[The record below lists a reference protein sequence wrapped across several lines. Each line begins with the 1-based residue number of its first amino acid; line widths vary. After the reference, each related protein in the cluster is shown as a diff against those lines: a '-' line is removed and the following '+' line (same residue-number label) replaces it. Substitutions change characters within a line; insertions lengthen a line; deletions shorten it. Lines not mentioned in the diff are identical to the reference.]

1 MSKANTEKHWLAV
14 YTQPRWEKKVHR
26 LLEDRQLEAYCPL
39 NKVYRKWSDRMKK
52 VEEPLFKSYVFV
64 RVSEAERT
72 AVRMTPGVVNFVYW
86 LGKPAVIRDHEIAT
100 IRQFLDEH
108 EEVEALRTEDIQPGS
123 RLVITSGVMMDQQAT
138 ALKVGKRYVEV
149 VIESIGYTLR
159 AKVERSKLKR
169 IA

>member
-1 MSKANTEKHWLAV
+1 
-14 YTQPRWEKKVHR
+14 
-26 LLEDRQLEAYCPL
+26 
-39 NKVYRKWSDRMKK
+39 MKK

-86 LGKPAVIRDHEIAT
+86 LGKPAVIRDHEIAI

-123 RLVITSGVMMDQQAT
+123 RLIITSGVMMDQQAT

-159 AKVERSKLKR
+159 AKLERTKLKR
-169 IA
+169 IG